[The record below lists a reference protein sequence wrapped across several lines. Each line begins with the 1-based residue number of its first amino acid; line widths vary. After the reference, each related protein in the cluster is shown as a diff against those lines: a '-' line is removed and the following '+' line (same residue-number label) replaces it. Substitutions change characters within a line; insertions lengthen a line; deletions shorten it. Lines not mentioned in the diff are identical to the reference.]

1 MTMSF
6 ADFMSALQEEALDSN
21 WARTLRTEILRTR
34 QGDHVFFNWVCE
46 VECKNAIL
54 TPIPSARISDQQ
66 LRDHFEAQ
74 MNEALTQR
82 CQKSSVVSITD
93 YRTWTNAVK
102 QEDKLLRQDLENA
115 RSVSLNVLA
124 ANSQSRTIPAS
135 SAHSPSSA
143 LTPSLSSPSLAM
155 PKLSDE
161 EKKIL
166 SDHDGCFKCRRP
178 YAGHRT
184 CECPSGFPEKYER
197 VTTAMAEAVRDSRNH
212 VHHVAAVLDAVHLGE
227 DLPSAVLGTGS
238 EESDD
243 SDFD

>member
-1 MTMSF
+1 MSF
-6 ADFMSALQEEALDSN
+6 ADFMSALREEALDSN

-34 QGDHVFFNWVCE
+34 QGDRVFFDWVCE

-74 MNEALTQR
+74 MNEALAQR

-124 ANSQSRTIPAS
+124 ANSRSRTVPAS
-135 SAHSPSSA
+135 SCQGHSTLTLPAYYSAPSQGQ
-143 LTPSLSSPSLAM
+143 L
-155 PKLSDE
+155 
-161 EKKIL
+161 
-166 SDHDGCFKCRRP
+166 
-178 YAGHRT
+178 
-184 CECPSGFPEKYER
+184 
-197 VTTAMAEAVRDSRNH
+197 VRL
-212 VHHVAAVLDAVHLGE
+212 AVL
-227 DLPSAVLGTGS
+227 TR
-238 EESDD
+238 
-243 SDFD
+243 